1 MPKKIGFS
9 FLLKPLLVADVNRIG
24 FSSLRSEDHP
34 YSCEVLT
41 QGCRFRFAESGFF
54 HCSLSRAS
62 SARFTIKKA
71 DLLRRV
77 VILVNRI
84 GQMSNHFINDLK
96 KLGELTTY
104 SDQ

>member
-77 VILVNRI
+77 VILVTQT
-84 GQMSNHFINDLK
+84 GHFSNLFLGDLR
-96 KLGELTTY
+96 LVAEL
-104 SDQ
+104 SA